1 MADLLVWYGIS
12 NSLTQARDRFR
23 TVIRGNRALP
33 AAPRQLRVT
42 CLDTYSSNNERTA
55 VHYLLTY
62 DLAPDYLERRA
73 EFRNEHLKLAWE
85 SQERGEMVLAGAL
98 GEPADRALLVFNCD
112 SAETPQLFAAQDP
125 YVTHGLV
132 RAFHVRPWNT
142 VIGDMAA
149 APVRPE

>member
-1 MADLLVWYGIS
+1 
-12 NSLTQARDRFR
+12 
-23 TVIRGNRALP
+23 LP
-33 AAPRQLRVT
+33 IQQG
-42 CLDTYSSNNERTA
+42 TA

-85 SQERGEMVLAGAL
+85 AQERGEMVLAGAL

-112 SAETPQLFAAQDP
+112 SAEIPQLFAAKDP

-142 VIGDMAA
+142 VVGDMAA
-149 APVRPE
+149 TPVRPE